1 MSPTRVPI
9 APLGSIQKGR
19 NAMGPLADDK
29 WEPTPSMLEPYKKLA
44 AILRTTPEVLYELD
58 GKMGKI
64 TGQDGV
70 MEAVANQNDALVSK
84 TLTELSLT
92 RSSTAE
98 EIYTA
103 LIRRLIDLDQNL
115 YELLDRP
122 DLFKMSDGC
131 GKLGE
136 TAFKVFTPP
145 KGFFIKKEKVAEL
158 LEKYPPDNM
167 LKHFG
172 YSSVREL
179 IEKEGFVSVVSALR
193 FTQSTDWMHKFF
205 DVAYNE
211 LKPED
216 FEERDVELKVLETK
230 WLAVAD
236 KFLEKK
242 YHNISHLKEY
252 GVIFVIPLPIDTAG
266 ETMRMFT
273 LIMHYLHEVPFY
285 SNLFR
290 KFIKDPDFVDKFKS
304 LLRGDVSD
312 KKIENERPV
321 WRVVQTYLSKDNE
334 QDFRLFEPHVN
345 PEAEHWLK
353 VSEDLGRLSRMLPGD
368 GNKVDLGYWTVLD
381 YVGDFFPS
389 TSSGQAEL
397 VSFDLTDLI
406 MSLVKKGQVKYLYHQ
421 QEALWNKIFSEYQ
434 GRERMNEL
442 VEENII
448 TGFIKL

>member
-1 MSPTRVPI
+1 
-9 APLGSIQKGR
+9 
-19 NAMGPLADDK
+19 
-29 WEPTPSMLEPYKKLA
+29 MLEPYKKLA
-44 AILRTTPEVLYELD
+44 LLLRTTPEVLYELD
-58 GKMGKI
+58 AKMSKI
-64 TGQDGV
+64 TGQDRV
-70 MEAVANQNDALVSK
+70 MEAVANQNDVLVSK
-84 TLTELSLT
+84 TLSELSLT
-92 RSSTAE
+92 RNSLAE
-98 EIYTA
+98 DVYTA
-103 LIRRLIDLDQNL
+103 LTSRLITLDQNL

-122 DLFKMSDGC
+122 DLAKISNVC
-131 GKLGE
+131 GKLCE
-136 TAFKVFTPP
+136 TASKLFTPP
-145 KGFFIKKEKVAEL
+145 KGMFIRKEKVAEL
-158 LEKYPPDNM
+158 LDKYRPDN
-167 LKHFG
+167 LLNHFG
-172 YSSVREL
+172 YSSVKEL
-179 IEKEGFVSVVSALR
+179 LDKEGFASVVSALR

-216 FEERDVELKVLETK
+216 FEEREVELKVLETK

-252 GVIFVIPLPIDTAG
+252 GVIFVIPLPIDTPG

-285 SNLFR
+285 SDLFR
-290 KFIKDPDFVDKFKS
+290 KFMKDPDFIDKFKS

-312 KKIENERPV
+312 KKIESDKPV
-321 WRVVQTYLSKDNE
+321 WRVVQTYLAKDNE

-368 GNKVDLGYWTVLD
+368 GNISLGYWSGLD
-381 YVGDFFPS
+381 YVGDFFKDQN
-389 TSSGQAEL
+389 GQEQL

-421 QEALWNKIFSEYQ
+421 QEALWNRIFSEYQ
-434 GRERMNEL
+434 GRERMNQL
-442 VEENII
+442 IEENLIS
-448 TGFIKL
+448 GFITL

>member
-1 MSPTRVPI
+1 
-9 APLGSIQKGR
+9 
-19 NAMGPLADDK
+19 
-29 WEPTPSMLEPYKKLA
+29 MLEPYKKLA

-58 GKMGKI
+58 SKMSKI

-70 MEAVANQNDALVSK
+70 MEAIANQNDVLVSK
-84 TLTELSLT
+84 TLAELSLT
-92 RSSTAE
+92 RNSTAE
-98 EIYTA
+98 EVYEA
-103 LIRRLIDLDQNL
+103 LINHLVNLDKDL
-115 YELLDRP
+115 YELLDKP
-122 DLFKMSDGC
+122 DLSKMSATC
-131 GKLGE
+131 GKLCE
-136 TAFKVFTPP
+136 IATKLFSPP
-145 KGFFIKKEKVAEL
+145 KGMFIKKEKTAEL
-158 LEKYPPDNM
+158 LEKYRPDN
-167 LKHFG
+167 LLNHFG
-172 YSSVREL
+172 YASVKEL
-179 IEKEGFVSVVSALR
+179 LEKEGFASVVSALR
-193 FTQSTDWMHKFF
+193 FTQSKEWMHEFF
-205 DVAYNE
+205 DVAYGE

-216 FEERDVELKVLETK
+216 FEERDVELKVLEMK

-266 ETMRMFT
+266 ETIRMFT

-290 KFIKDPDFVDKFKS
+290 KFMKDPDFIDKFKS

-312 KKIENERPV
+312 KKNESDRPV
-321 WRVVQTYLSKDNE
+321 WRVVQTYLAKDNE

-353 VSEDLGRLSRMLPGD
+353 VSEDLGRLSRMLPKD
-368 GNKVDLGYWTVLD
+368 GNIGLGYWTGLD
-381 YVGDFFPS
+381 YVGDFFKDQN
-389 TSSGQAEL
+389 GQDQL

-406 MSLVKKGQVKYLYHQ
+406 MSLVKKGQIKYLYHQ

-448 TGFIKL
+448 KGFIEL

>member
-1 MSPTRVPI
+1 
-9 APLGSIQKGR
+9 
-19 NAMGPLADDK
+19 
-29 WEPTPSMLEPYKKLA
+29 MLEPYKKLA
-44 AILRTTPEVLYELD
+44 ALLRTTPEVLYELD
-58 GKMGKI
+58 EKMGKV

-70 MEAVANQNDALVSK
+70 MEVVANQNDVLVSK
-84 TLTELSLT
+84 ILNELSLT
-92 RSSTAE
+92 RNSTAE
-98 EIYTA
+98 EVYTA
-103 LIRRLIDLDQNL
+103 LIRRLVDLDKNL
-115 YELLDRP
+115 YELLDKP
-122 DLFKMSDGC
+122 DLSQMSVVC
-131 GKLGE
+131 GKLCE
-136 TAFKVFTPP
+136 TAFKLFTPP
-145 KGFFIKKEKVAEL
+145 KGMFIKKEKAAEL
-158 LEKYPPDNM
+158 LDKYRPDN
-167 LKHFG
+167 LLNFFG
-172 YSSVREL
+172 YKSVKEL
-179 IEKEGFVSVVSALR
+179 LDKEGFASVVSSLR
-193 FTQSTDWMHKFF
+193 FTQSTEWMHKFF

-230 WLAVAD
+230 WLAVAE

-285 SNLFR
+285 SDLFR
-290 KFIKDPDFVDKFKS
+290 KFMKDPDFIDKFRS

-312 KKIENERPV
+312 KKIESLSSQGERPV
-321 WRVVQTYLSKDNE
+321 WRVVHTYLAKDNE
-334 QDFRLFEPHVN
+334 QDFRLFQPHVN

-353 VSEDLGRLSRMLPGD
+353 VSEDLERLGRMLPKD
-368 GNKVDLGYWTVLD
+368 GNIGLEYWTGLD

>member
-1 MSPTRVPI
+1 
-9 APLGSIQKGR
+9 
-19 NAMGPLADDK
+19 
-29 WEPTPSMLEPYKKLA
+29 MLEPYKKLA
-44 AILRTTPEVLYELD
+44 ALLRTTPEVLYELD
-58 GKMGKI
+58 GKMSKI

-70 MEAVANQNDALVSK
+70 MEAVVNQNDALVSK

-92 RSSTAE
+92 RNSTAE
-98 EIYTA
+98 EVYAA
-103 LIRRLIDLDQNL
+103 LIRRLVNMDQDL

-122 DLFKMSDGC
+122 DLAKMSFVC
-131 GKLGE
+131 GKLCE
-136 TAFKVFTPP
+136 MAFKLFTPP
-145 KGFFIKKEKVAEL
+145 KGMFIKKEKVSEL
-158 LEKYPPDNM
+158 LDKYRPDN
-167 LKHFG
+167 LLNHFG
-172 YSSVREL
+172 YLSAKEL
-179 IEKEGFVSVVSALR
+179 LDKEGFASVVSALR
-193 FTQSTDWMHKFF
+193 FTQNTDWMHKFF

-230 WLAVAD
+230 WLAAAD

-285 SNLFR
+285 SDLFR
-290 KFIKDPDFVDKFKS
+290 KFMKNPDFIDKFKS

-312 KKIENERPV
+312 KKIENEKPV
-321 WRVVQTYLSKDNE
+321 WRVVQTYLAKDNE

-353 VSEDLGRLSRMLPGD
+353 VSEDLGRLSRMLPSD
-368 GNKVDLGYWTVLD
+368 GNVDLGYWAGLD
-381 YVGDFFPS
+381 YVGDFFKDQN
-389 TSSGQAEL
+389 GQEQL

-421 QEALWNKIFSEYQ
+421 QEALWNKIFSEYL

-442 VEENII
+442 VEESII
-448 TGFIKL
+448 TGFIEL